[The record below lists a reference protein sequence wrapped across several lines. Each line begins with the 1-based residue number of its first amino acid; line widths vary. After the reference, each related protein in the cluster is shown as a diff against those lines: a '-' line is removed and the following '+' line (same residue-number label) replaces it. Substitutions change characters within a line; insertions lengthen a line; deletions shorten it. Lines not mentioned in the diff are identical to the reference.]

1 MKYYLK
7 VIENTGTEEE
17 AESYLYSED
26 GIVTFSD
33 KKEASSK
40 AQVLTMFLNNNKNK
54 KNGNSILIEGAKGS
68 KKPNNHKISYRWV
81 VSSSFNQR

>member
-17 AESYLYSED
+17 AESYLYSEE

-33 KKEASSK
+33 KREASTK
-40 AQVLTMFLNNNKNK
+40 AQVLTRFLNNNKNK
-54 KNGNSILIEGAKGS
+54 KHGNSILIEGAKGN

-81 VSSSFNQR
+81 VSSSFNQ

>member
-17 AESYLYSED
+17 AESYLYSDE

-33 KKEASSK
+33 KKTASAK
-40 AQVLTMFLNNNKNK
+40 AKVLTRFLNNNKNK
-54 KNGNSILIEGAKGS
+54 KNGNSILIEGAKGN
-68 KKPNNHKISYRWV
+68 KKPNNHNISYRWV
-81 VSSSFNQR
+81 ISSSFSKQ